1 MTSTGTL
8 HRLAACIPGGAAPMS
23 SFGRSTSSLSD
34 RFHSTP
40 RLVRLHHAALNAS
53 GFEGCQRQPLRDLG
67 PLPPPHPPHP
77 PRRRHIIILLPVA
90 AATTLGSIAGTVAPS
105 HAAEF

>member
-40 RLVRLHHAALNAS
+40 RPVRLHHAALNAS

-67 PLPPPHPPHP
+67 PLPPPHHHP
-77 PRRRHIIILLPVA
+77 PSCCHSNNAGIHCGDGGTESRGRILND
-90 AATTLGSIAGTVAPS
+90 GG
-105 HAAEF
+105 